1 MSIAD
6 AANDQKPRFLTDVNF
21 NARIVVGLRRIAPT
35 LDLITAQSA
44 GFQTTPD
51 PELLA
56 EAQQLNRIL
65 LTHDINTMPGHFA
78 TFLQGLGEGEQSPGV
93 MLVAQ
98 ELAIGI
104 AIQEIYEV
112 WSCSDHE
119 EWRDL
124 FTYLP
129 L

>member
-1 MSIAD
+1 MSTVGGAHD
-6 AANDQKPRFLTDVNF
+6 HKPRFLNDVTF

-35 LDLITAQSA
+35 VDLITAQSA
-44 GFQTTPD
+44 GFQITPD

-56 EAQQLNRIL
+56 EARQLNRIL
-65 LTHDINTMPGHFA
+65 LTHDINTMPNHFA
-78 TFLQGLGEGEQSPGV
+78 TFLAGLAESEYSPGV

-98 ELAIGI
+98 ELAIGV
-104 AIQEIYEV
+104 AIQELYEV

>member
-6 AANDQKPRFLTDVNF
+6 GSHDHEPRFLTDVNF
-21 NARIVVGLRRIAPT
+21 NARILVGLRRIAPT
-35 LDLITAQSA
+35 VDLITAQSA
-44 GFQTTPD
+44 GFHTTPD

-56 EAQQLNRIL
+56 EARQLDRIL
-65 LTHDINTMPGHFA
+65 LTHDINTMPDHFA
-78 TFLQGLGEGEQSPGV
+78 TFLAGLPEGEHSPGV

-104 AIQEIYEV
+104 AIQELYEV
-112 WSCSDHE
+112 WSCSNHE
-119 EWRDL
+119 EWRDT

>member
-1 MSIAD
+1 MSTVGGAHD
-6 AANDQKPRFLTDVNF
+6 HKPRFLNDVNF

-35 LDLITAQSA
+35 VDLITAQSA
-44 GFQTTPD
+44 GFQITPD

-56 EAQQLNRIL
+56 EARQLNRIL
-65 LTHDINTMPGHFA
+65 LTHDINTMPNHFA
-78 TFLQGLGEGEQSPGV
+78 TFLAGLAESEYSPGV

-98 ELAIGI
+98 ELAIGV
-104 AIQEIYEV
+104 AIQELYEV

>member
-1 MSIAD
+1 MSMAES
-6 AANDQKPRFLTDVNF
+6 AYNQQPRFLADVNF
-21 NARIVVGLRRIAPT
+21 NARIVIGLRRIAPSV
-35 LDLITAQSA
+35 DVITAQEA
-44 GFQTTPD
+44 GFHTTPD

-65 LTHDINTMPGHFA
+65 LTHDINTMPDHFA
-78 TFLQGLGEGEQSPGV
+78 TFLACLPEGEQSPGV

-104 AIQEIYEV
+104 TIQALYEV
-112 WSCSDHE
+112 WSCSNHE

>member
-1 MSIAD
+1 MSVADIAH
-6 AANDQKPRFLTDVNF
+6 DQKPRFLTDVNV
-21 NARIVVGLRRIAPT
+21 NARIVVGLRRIVPT
-35 LDLITAQSA
+35 VDLITAQSA
-44 GFQTTPD
+44 GFHTTPD
-51 PELLA
+51 SELLA
-56 EAQQLNRIL
+56 EARQLNRIL
-65 LTHDINTMPGHFA
+65 LTHDINTMPDHFA
-78 TFLQGLGEGEQSPGV
+78 SFLASLAEDEHSPGV

-104 AIQEIYEV
+104 AIQELYEV
-112 WSCSDHE
+112 WSCSTHE

>member
-1 MSIAD
+1 MSIAND
-6 AANDQKPRFLTDVNF
+6 AHDQKPRFLTDVNF

-35 LDLITAQSA
+35 IDLITAQSA

-56 EAQQLNRIL
+56 EARRLNRIL
-65 LTHDINTMPGHFA
+65 LTHDINTMSDHFA
-78 TFLQGLGEGEQSPGV
+78 TFIASLAEDEHSPGV

-104 AIQEIYEV
+104 AIQALYEV

>member
-1 MSIAD
+1 MSVAD
-6 AANDQKPRFLTDVNF
+6 DAHDQKPRFLTDVNF
-21 NARIVVGLRRIAPT
+21 NARIMVGLQRIAPT
-35 LDLITAQSA
+35 VDLKTAQSA

-51 PELLA
+51 PELLS
-56 EAQQLNRIL
+56 EARQLDRIL
-65 LTHDINTMPGHFA
+65 LTHDINTMPDHFA
-78 TFLQGLGEGEQSPGV
+78 TSLAGLAEGEHSPGV
-93 MLVAQ
+93 MLMAQ

-104 AIQEIYEV
+104 AIQELYEV
-112 WSCSDHE
+112 WSCSSHE